1 MKRILYLDILKG
13 FSILFVV
20 MLHVSGPCVTH
31 EPLGSSNWW
40 IGNIYDSSCRFV
52 VPVFVMVS
60 GALFL
65 NPDKPFKML
74 HSVKR
79 LLIPLILWSSIY
91 AALVVLFRRGTIA
104 EFLEV
109 TFVTP
114 THNWFLY
121 MLIGVYL
128 CVPFLKRIIEDEKLE
143 NSFLVLWMI
152 FGLFLPL
159 TKNISGLEV
168 INNTFLGRM
177 CMSFPLGYT
186 GYFVLGHK
194 LANLKRVSNGI
205 LLPLFGASV
214 IVIAIGTFY
223 LSAPRGSL
231 SEVFYEYLNPF
242 VALSAGSF
250 FLVVKNICNK
260 IQQSIDTQDV
270 ASDGKL
276 LSLISV
282 MSKYS
287 LAIYMLHMII
297 YIVLQKFGLWYD
309 VINPALCI
317 PIFSIIIYSISFLCV
332 FILDKVPVLK
342 KYLL

>member
-13 FSILFVV
+13 FSIIFVV

-31 EPLGSSNWW
+31 ETLGSSYWW
-40 IGNIYDSSCRFV
+40 VGNIYDSICRFT

-65 NPDKPFKML
+65 NSEKPFRMF

-79 LLIPLILWSSIY
+79 LLIPLLLWSAIY
-91 AALVVLFRRGTIA
+91 AALVVLFRKGSFA
-104 EFLEV
+104 DFLQL
-109 TFVTP
+109 TFVSP

-128 CVPFLKRIIEDEKLE
+128 CVPFLKRKIEDEKLE
-143 NSFLVLWMI
+143 NSFLILWII

-168 INNTFLGRM
+168 VNNTFLGRM

-186 GYFVLGHK
+186 GYFLLGHK
-194 LANLKRVSNGI
+194 LANLRRVSNGI
-205 LLPLFGASV
+205 LLPLFLASV
-214 IVIAIGTFY
+214 IVITVCTYY
-223 LSAPRGSL
+223 LSAQKGAL

-242 VALSAGSF
+242 VALSAGSL
-250 FLVVKNICNK
+250 FLVVKNICNN

-270 ASDGKL
+270 VGDGKL
-276 LSLISV
+276 LSFISV

-287 LAIYMLHMII
+287 LAIYMLHMIV
-297 YIVLQKFGLWYD
+297 YIVLQKIGLWYD
-309 VINPALCI
+309 VITPALCI
-317 PIFSIIIYSISFLCV
+317 PIFSIIIYSSSFSFV